1 LIFCQIIYASIFYS
15 VHIDQ
20 GSARLGSDY
29 LGISLP
35 LTISPGTTQNT
46 VTVQLVND
54 ENIESNETFALR
66 MDNLNDARI
75 ILANP
80 STTTVEILDD
90 DGECCTSF

>member
-1 LIFCQIIYASIFYS
+1 MHVCDVVSEC
-15 VHIDQ
+15 
-20 GSARLGSDY
+20 SARLGSDY
-29 LGISLP
+29 LGISQS

-46 VTVQLVND
+46 VTVQLVDD
-54 ENIESNETFALR
+54 ENIESNETFSLR